1 MITKYT
7 AENVRKQRFV
17 VGKFHQWEIMDNKY
31 IKTQINKYHRMLE
44 DMKAGNINLFEG
56 LITEIL
62 IKKYST
68 HEETTKN
75 N

>member
-1 MITKYT
+1 
-7 AENVRKQRFV
+7 
-17 VGKFHQWEIMDNKY
+17 MDNKY

-62 IKKYST
+62 IKST
-68 HEETTKN
+68 LLMKKLQKTIEEQT
-75 N
+75 